1 MNLRTRIR
9 KKIQYELKKRL
20 GIDLSTPKV
29 YRPPLDVMVNMDTL
43 GTEYGNWSF
52 CTDGLNSNSVVYSF
66 GVGED
71 ISWDTAIIERYQV
84 QVHAFDPT
92 PKSIAWV
99 QQQNTPPQFHFYG
112 YGIADHDGVLQ
123 FYPPED
129 AAHVSYTVLHKAQT
143 AAKMVELPVKQ
154 LATIMRE
161 LGHEHIDM
169 LKMDIEGAEYRVLD
183 NILKSGLAITQIL
196 VEFHP
201 HIAPM
206 TVKDTIA
213 AVKKLQQ
220 HGYKLFAISDSGEEF
235 SFIKR

>member
-1 MNLRTRIR
+1 MNLTTRIR

-29 YRPPLDVMVNMDTL
+29 YRPPLDLTVNTETL
-43 GTEYGNWSF
+43 GTEYGNWTF
-52 CTDGLNSNSVVYSF
+52 CTDGLIPKSIVYSF

-71 ISWDTAIIERYQV
+71 ISWDIAIIEDYQV
-84 QVHAFDPT
+84 QVYAFDPT
-92 PKSIAWV
+92 PKSIQWM
-99 QQQNTPPQFHFYG
+99 QQQNTPSQFHFYG

-129 AAHVSYTVLHKAQT
+129 ETHVSHTVLYKAQT

-154 LATIMRE
+154 LASIMRE
-161 LGHEHIDM
+161 LGHNHIDI
-169 LKMDIEGAEYRVLD
+169 LKMDIEGAEYRVLE
-183 NILKSGLAITQIL
+183 NILKSGISIRQIL

-201 HIAPM
+201 HIPPM
-206 TVKDTIA
+206 TIKDTQA
-213 AVKKLQQ
+213 AVQKLQQ
-220 HGYKLFAISDSGEEF
+220 HGYQLFAISESGEEF